1 MSCSSLKK
9 MEKRA
14 NEVTYVVTPE
24 TLVTKGGMVDLKI
37 DVTFPEKYFHKKVT
51 IEATPVL
58 RYEGGEKAFAGKS
71 HSRKKSTGQ

>member
-1 MSCSSLKK
+1 MSITNKIKNSMKRTFGLVAVIGLTGLVAVSCSSLKK

-37 DVTFPEKYFHKKVT
+37 DVTFPENISIKK
-51 IEATPVL
+51 
-58 RYEGGEKAFAGKS
+58 
-71 HSRKKSTGQ
+71 